1 MGHKMEF
8 IEIKRNESEK
18 AAWLEKRKHYVTGT
32 DAGKLIGVSPYGGK
46 FAVWLDK
53 MGRAAPV
60 VETPA
65 MKAGKKFESAILQT
79 YAEEMNC
86 KLEHVDG
93 YQLITCDKYP
103 RLGASL
109 DGWNHDLQIPVD
121 AKNIKWK
128 NEKWGDAWTDQFP
141 EYYKAQLQVQMMVTG
156 ATFAHLAVMFS
167 GQDFF
172 IYSMEYDEDMAQKIL
187 DASDEFWPFVERDK
201 MPEADGSDEATEYI
215 KSEFARGDAAAVKE
229 PTEEILEALK
239 GLQKAKLDEKDAQDR
254 KTEFENRIKLY
265 MGDATSIKGV
275 CTWKNNKDSV
285 KTDWEQVASVA
296 LASMSAEDQK
306 KLIASYTKTKPGV
319 RVLRITAKG
328 Y

>member
-1 MGHKMEF
+1 MEF
-8 IEIKRNESEK
+8 IEIKRNEAEK

-53 MGRAAPV
+53 TGRAAPV

-65 MKAGKKFESAILQT
+65 MKAGKKFESAILQM

-187 DASDEFWPFVERDK
+187 DATDEFWPYVENDQ

-215 KSEFARGDAAAVKE
+215 KSEFARGDAAAVKD

-265 MGDATSIKGV
+265 MGDATAIKGV
-275 CTWKNNKDSV
+275 CTWKNNKDIV

-306 KLIASYTKTKPGV
+306 KLVASYTTTKPGA

>member
-1 MGHKMEF
+1 MEF
-8 IEIKRNESEK
+8 IETTKNVAAK
-18 AAWLEKRKHYVTGT
+18 AAWLEKRKHYITGT

-187 DASDEFWPFVERDK
+187 DATEEFWPYVENDQ

-215 KSEFARGDAAAVKE
+215 KSEFARGDAAAVKD

-265 MGDATSIKGV
+265 MGDATAIKGV

-306 KLIASYTKTKPGV
+306 KLIASYTTTKPGA

>member
-1 MGHKMEF
+1 MEF
-8 IEIKRNESEK
+8 IETTKNENEK

-93 YQLITCDKYP
+93 YNLITCDKYP

-172 IYSMEYDEDMAQKIL
+172 IYSMEYDEEMAQKIL
-187 DASDEFWPFVERDK
+187 DATEEFWPFVESDQ
-201 MPEADGSDEATEYI
+201 MPEADCSDEATEYI
-215 KSEFARGDAAAVKE
+215 KSEFARGDAAAVKD

-239 GLQKAKLDEKDAQDR
+239 DLQKAKLDEKDAQTR
-254 KTEFENRIKLY
+254 KAEAENKIKVY
-265 MGDATSIKGV
+265 MGDATVIKGV

-306 KLIASYTKTKPGV
+306 KLIASYTTTKPGA

>member
-1 MGHKMEF
+1 MEF
-8 IEIKRNESEK
+8 IETTKTETEK

-32 DAGKLIGVSPYGGK
+32 DAGKLIGVSPWGGK

-53 MGRAAPV
+53 TGRAAPV

-93 YQLITCDKYP
+93 YNLITCDKYP

-109 DGWNHDLQIPVD
+109 DGWNHDLKIPVD

-172 IYSMEYDEDMAQKIL
+172 IYSMEYDEEMAQKIL
-187 DASDEFWPFVERDK
+187 DATEEFWPYVENDQ

-215 KSEFARGDAAAVKE
+215 KSEFAMGDAAAVKD

-239 GLQKAKLDEKDAQDR
+239 GLQKAKLDEKDALDR

-265 MGDATSIKGV
+265 MGDATAIKGV

-306 KLIASYTKTKPGV
+306 KLVASYTTTKPGA

>member
-1 MGHKMEF
+1 MEF
-8 IEIKRNESEK
+8 IEIKRNEAEK
-18 AAWLEKRKHYVTGT
+18 AAWLEKRKHYITGT

-53 MGRAAPV
+53 TGRAAPV

-65 MKAGKKFESAILQT
+65 MKAGKKFESAILQM

-93 YQLITCDKYP
+93 YNLITCDKYP

-187 DASDEFWPFVERDK
+187 DASDEFWPYVERDK

-239 GLQKAKLDEKDAQDR
+239 GLQKAKLDEKDAQNR
-254 KTEFENRIKLY
+254 KTEFENRIKLF
-265 MGDATSIKGV
+265 MGDATAIKGV
-275 CTWKNNKDSV
+275 CTWNNNKDSV

-306 KLIASYTKTKPGV
+306 KLIASYTKTKPGA

>member
-1 MGHKMEF
+1 MEF
-8 IEIKRNESEK
+8 IEIMRNESEK
-18 AAWLEKRKHYVTGT
+18 AAWLEKRKHYITGT
-32 DAGKLIGVSPYGGK
+32 DAGKLIGVSPWGGK

-53 MGRAAPV
+53 TGRAAPV

-93 YQLITCDKYP
+93 YNLITCDKYP

-109 DGWNHDLQIPVD
+109 DGWNHDLKIPVD

-172 IYSMEYDEDMAQKIL
+172 IYSMEYDEEMAQKII
-187 DASDEFWPFVERDK
+187 DATEEFWPYVENDQ

-215 KSEFARGDAAAVKE
+215 KSEFAMGDAAAVKD

-239 GLQKAKLDEKDAQDR
+239 GLQKAKLDEKDALDR

-265 MGDATSIKGV
+265 MGDATAIKGV

-306 KLIASYTKTKPGV
+306 KLVASYTTTKPGA

>member
-1 MGHKMEF
+1 MEF
-8 IEIKRNESEK
+8 IEIKRNEAEK
-18 AAWLEKRKHYVTGT
+18 AAWLEKRKHYITGT

-53 MGRAAPV
+53 TGRAAPV

-93 YQLITCDKYP
+93 YNLITCDKYP

-201 MPEADGSDEATEYI
+201 MPEADCSDEATEYI

-239 GLQKAKLDEKDAQDR
+239 GLQKAKLDEKDAQTR
-254 KTEFENRIKLY
+254 KTEFENRIKLF
-265 MGDATSIKGV
+265 MGDATAIKGV
-275 CTWKNNKDSV
+275 CTWNNNKDSV

-296 LASMSAEDQK
+296 LASMSAEDRE
-306 KLIASYTKTKPGV
+306 KLIASYTKTKPGA

>member
-1 MGHKMEF
+1 MEF

-18 AAWLEKRKHYVTGT
+18 AAWLEKRKHYITGT
-32 DAGKLIGVSPYGGK
+32 DAGKLIGVSPWGGK

-53 MGRAAPV
+53 TGRAAPV

-93 YQLITCDKYP
+93 YKLITCDKYP

-128 NEKWGDAWTDQFP
+128 NEKWGDAWTSDFP

-187 DASDEFWPFVERDK
+187 DATEEFWPYVENDQ

-215 KSEFARGDAAAVKE
+215 KSEFARGDAAAVKD

-265 MGDATSIKGV
+265 MGDATAIKGV

-306 KLIASYTKTKPGV
+306 KLVASYTTTKPGA

>member
-1 MGHKMEF
+1 MEF
-8 IEIKRNESEK
+8 IEIKRNEAEK
-18 AAWLEKRKHYVTGT
+18 AAWLEKRKQYITGT
-32 DAGKLIGVSPYGGK
+32 DAGKLIGVSPWGGK

-53 MGRAAPV
+53 TGRAAPV

-65 MKAGKKFESAILQT
+65 MKAGKKFESAILQM

-187 DASDEFWPFVERDK
+187 DASDEFWPYVERDK

-239 GLQKAKLDEKDAQDR
+239 GLQKAKLDEKDAQNR
-254 KTEFENRIKLY
+254 KTEFENRIKLF
-265 MGDATSIKGV
+265 MGDATAIKGV
-275 CTWKNNKDSV
+275 CTWNNNKDSV

-306 KLIASYTKTKPGV
+306 KLIASYTKTKPGA

>member
-1 MGHKMEF
+1 MEF
-8 IEIKRNESEK
+8 IEIKRNEAEK

-172 IYSMEYDEDMAQKIL
+172 IYSMEYDEDLAQKIL
-187 DASDEFWPFVERDK
+187 DATDEFWPYVENDQ

-215 KSEFARGDAAAVKE
+215 KSEFARGDAAAVKD

-265 MGDATSIKGV
+265 MGDATAIKGV

-306 KLIASYTKTKPGV
+306 KLVAAYTTTKPGA
-319 RVLRITAKG
+319 RFLRITAKG

>member
-1 MGHKMEF
+1 MEF
-8 IEIKRNESEK
+8 IETTKNEADK
-18 AAWLEKRKHYVTGT
+18 AAWLEKRKHYITGT

-53 MGRAAPV
+53 TGRAAPV

-65 MKAGKKFESAILQT
+65 MKAGKKFESAILQM

-93 YQLITCDKYP
+93 YNLITCDKYP

-187 DASDEFWPFVERDK
+187 DASDEFWPYVERDK

-215 KSEFARGDAAAVKE
+215 KSEYARGDAAAVKE

-239 GLQKAKLDEKDAQDR
+239 GLQKAKLDEKDAQNR
-254 KTEFENRIKLY
+254 KTEFENRIKLF
-265 MGDATSIKGV
+265 MGDATAIKGV
-275 CTWKNNKDSV
+275 CTWNNNKDSV

-306 KLIASYTKTKPGV
+306 KLIASYTKTKPGA

>member
-1 MGHKMEF
+1 MEF
-8 IEIKRNESEK
+8 IETTKNEANK
-18 AAWLEKRKHYVTGT
+18 DAWLEKRKHYITGT
-32 DAGKLIGVSPYGGK
+32 DAGKLIGVSPWGGK

-53 MGRAAPV
+53 TGRAAPV

-93 YQLITCDKYP
+93 YNLITCDKYP

-201 MPEADGSDEATEYI
+201 MPEADGSDDTTDYI
-215 KSEFARGDAAAVKE
+215 KNEYAVGRADEEKD

-239 GLQKAKLDEKDAQDR
+239 DLQKAKLDEKDAQTR
-254 KTEFENRIKLY
+254 KAEAENKIKVY
-265 MGDATSIKGV
+265 MGDATVINGV

-285 KTDWEQVASVA
+285 KTDWEQVAGVA

-306 KLIASYTKTKPGV
+306 KLIDAYTTTKPGA

>member
-1 MGHKMEF
+1 MEY
-8 IEIKRNESEK
+8 IETIKNEANK
-18 AAWLEKRKHYVTGT
+18 DAWLEKRKHYVTGT

-53 MGRAAPV
+53 TGRAAPV

-93 YQLITCDKYP
+93 YNLITCDKYP

-215 KSEFARGDAAAVKE
+215 KSEFARGDAAAVKD

-239 GLQKAKLDEKDAQDR
+239 GLQKAKLDEKDAQNR

-265 MGDATSIKGV
+265 MGDATAIKGV

-306 KLIASYTKTKPGV
+306 KLIASYTTTKPGA

>member
-1 MGHKMEF
+1 MEF
-8 IEIKRNESEK
+8 IEINRNEAEK

-32 DAGKLIGVSPYGGK
+32 DAGKLIGVSPFGGK

-53 MGRAAPV
+53 TGRAAPV

-65 MKAGKKFESAILQT
+65 MKAGKKFESAILQM
-79 YAEEMNC
+79 YAEETNC

-172 IYSMEYDEDMAQKIL
+172 IYSMEYDEEMAQKIL
-187 DASDEFWPFVERDK
+187 DATEEFWPFVECDK

-215 KSEFARGDAAAVKE
+215 KSEFSRGDAATVKE
-229 PTEEILEALK
+229 PIEEILEALK
-239 GLQKAKLDEKDAQDR
+239 GLQKAKLDEKDAQTR
-254 KTEFENRIKLY
+254 KAEFENRIKLF
-265 MGDATSIKGV
+265 MGDATAIKGV
-275 CTWKNNKDSV
+275 CTWNNNKDSV

-306 KLIASYTKTKPGV
+306 KLIASYTKTKPGA

>member
-1 MGHKMEF
+1 MEF
-8 IEIKRNESEK
+8 IEIKRNEAEK

-32 DAGKLIGVSPYGGK
+32 DAGKLIGVSPFGGK

-53 MGRAAPV
+53 TGRAAPV
-60 VETPA
+60 AETPA
-65 MKAGKKFESAILQT
+65 MKAGKKFESAILQM

-93 YQLITCDKYP
+93 YQLITCDKFP

-172 IYSMEYDEDMAQKIL
+172 IYSMEYDEEMAQKIL
-187 DASDEFWPFVERDK
+187 DATEEFWPFVERDQ
-201 MPEADGSDEATEYI
+201 MPEADGSDDATEYI

-254 KTEFENRIKLY
+254 KTEFENRIKLF
-265 MGDATSIKGV
+265 MGDATAIKGV

-306 KLIASYTKTKPGV
+306 KLIASYTTTKPGA

>member
-1 MGHKMEF
+1 MEF
-8 IEIKRNESEK
+8 IETTKNEADK
-18 AAWLEKRKHYVTGT
+18 AAWLEKRKHYITGT

-53 MGRAAPV
+53 TGRASPV

-65 MKAGKKFESAILQT
+65 MKAGKKFESAILQM

-93 YQLITCDKYP
+93 YNLITCDKYP

-109 DGWNHDLQIPVD
+109 DGWNHDLQVPVD

-187 DASDEFWPFVERDK
+187 DASDEFWPYVERDK

-215 KSEFARGDAAAVKE
+215 KSEFARGDAATVKD

-239 GLQKAKLDEKDAQDR
+239 GLQKAKLDEKDAQNR
-254 KTEFENRIKLY
+254 KTEFENRIKLF
-265 MGDATSIKGV
+265 MGDATAIKGV
-275 CTWKNNKDSV
+275 CTWNNNKDSV
-285 KTDWEQVASVA
+285 KTDWEQVANVA
-296 LASMSAEDQK
+296 IATMSAEDQK
-306 KLIASYTKTKPGV
+306 KLIASYTKTKPGA

>member
-1 MGHKMEF
+1 MEY
-8 IEIKRNESEK
+8 IETKRNEAEK
-18 AAWLEKRKHYVTGT
+18 AAWLEKRKHYITGT

-53 MGRAAPV
+53 TGRAAPV

-93 YQLITCDKYP
+93 YNLITCDKYP

-109 DGWNHDLQIPVD
+109 DGWNHDLKIPVD

-187 DASDEFWPFVERDK
+187 DATEEFWPFVERDK

-215 KSEFARGDAAAVKE
+215 KSEFAMGDAATVKD

-265 MGDATSIKGV
+265 MGDATAIKGV
-275 CTWKNNKDSV
+275 CTWKNNKDSI

-306 KLIASYTKTKPGV
+306 KLVASYTTTKPGA

>member
-1 MGHKMEF
+1 MEF
-8 IEIKRNESEK
+8 IEIKRNEAEK

-187 DASDEFWPFVERDK
+187 DATDEFWPHVENDQ

-215 KSEFARGDAAAVKE
+215 KSEFARGDAAAVKD

-265 MGDATSIKGV
+265 MGDATAIKGV

-306 KLIASYTKTKPGV
+306 KLVAAYTTTKPGA

>member
-1 MGHKMEF
+1 MEF
-8 IEIKRNESEK
+8 IEIKRNEAEK

-187 DASDEFWPFVERDK
+187 DATDDFWPYVENDQ

-215 KSEFARGDAAAVKE
+215 KSEFARGDAAAVKD

-265 MGDATSIKGV
+265 MGDATAIKGV

-306 KLIASYTKTKPGV
+306 KLVASYTTTKPGA

>member
-1 MGHKMEF
+1 MEY
-8 IEIKRNESEK
+8 IETTKTETEK

-53 MGRAAPV
+53 TGRAAPV

-65 MKAGKKFESAILQT
+65 MKAGKKFESAILQM

-93 YQLITCDKYP
+93 YNLITCDKYP

-215 KSEFARGDAAAVKE
+215 KSEFARGDAAAVKD

-265 MGDATSIKGV
+265 MGDATAIKGV

-285 KTDWEQVASVA
+285 KTDWEQVAIVA

-306 KLIASYTKTKPGV
+306 KLIASYTTTKPGA

>member
-1 MGHKMEF
+1 MEY
-8 IEIKRNESEK
+8 IETTKTETEK

-93 YQLITCDKYP
+93 YNLITCDKYP

-172 IYSMEYDEDMAQKIL
+172 IYSMEYDEEMAQKIL
-187 DASDEFWPFVERDK
+187 DATEEFWPYVERDK

-215 KSEFARGDAAAVKE
+215 KSEFARGDAAAVKD

-265 MGDATSIKGV
+265 MGDATAIKGV

-306 KLIASYTKTKPGV
+306 KLIASYTTTKPGA

>member
-1 MGHKMEF
+1 MEF
-8 IEIKRNESEK
+8 IEIKRNEAEK
-18 AAWLEKRKHYVTGT
+18 AAWLEKRKHYITGT
-32 DAGKLIGVSPYGGK
+32 DAGKLIGVSPWGGK

-53 MGRAAPV
+53 TGRAAPV

-65 MKAGKKFESAILQT
+65 MKAGKKFESAILQM

-93 YQLITCDKYP
+93 YNLITCDKYP

-187 DASDEFWPFVERDK
+187 DASEEFWHYVENDQ

-215 KSEFARGDAAAVKE
+215 KSEYARGDAAAIKE

-239 GLQKAKLDEKDAQDR
+239 GLQKAKLDEKDAQNR
-254 KTEFENRIKLY
+254 KTEFENRIKLF
-265 MGDATSIKGV
+265 MGDATAIKGV
-275 CTWKNNKDSV
+275 CTWNNNKDSV
-285 KTDWEQVASVA
+285 KTDWEQVANVA

-306 KLIASYTKTKPGV
+306 KLIASYTKTKPGA

>member
-1 MGHKMEF
+1 MEF
-8 IEIKRNESEK
+8 IEIKRNEAEK

-93 YQLITCDKYP
+93 YNLITCDKYP

-187 DASDEFWPFVERDK
+187 DATEEFWPFVERDK

-215 KSEFARGDAAAVKE
+215 KSEFARGDAAAVKD

-265 MGDATSIKGV
+265 MGDATAIKGV
-275 CTWKNNKDSV
+275 CTWKNNKDIV

-306 KLIASYTKTKPGV
+306 KLVASYTTTKPGA

>member
-1 MGHKMEF
+1 MEF
-8 IEIKRNESEK
+8 IELKRNEAEK
-18 AAWLEKRKHYVTGT
+18 TAWLEKRKHYITGT

-93 YQLITCDKYP
+93 YNLITCDKYP

-172 IYSMEYDEDMAQKIL
+172 IYSMEYDEEMAQNIL
-187 DASDEFWPFVERDK
+187 DATEEFWPYVENDQ

-215 KSEFARGDAAAVKE
+215 KSEFARGDDAAVKE

-265 MGDATSIKGV
+265 MGDATAIKGV
-275 CTWKNNKDSV
+275 CTWKNNKNSV

-306 KLIASYTKTKPGV
+306 KLIASYTTTKPGA

>member
-1 MGHKMEF
+1 MEF
-8 IEIKRNESEK
+8 IEIKRNEAEK

-172 IYSMEYDEDMAQKIL
+172 IYSMEYDEDMAQKII
-187 DASDEFWPFVERDK
+187 DATEEFWPFVERDK

-215 KSEFARGDAAAVKE
+215 KSEFARGDAAAVKD

-265 MGDATSIKGV
+265 MGDATAIKGV

-306 KLIASYTKTKPGV
+306 KLVASYTTTKPGA

>member
-1 MGHKMEF
+1 MEF
-8 IEIKRNESEK
+8 IEIKRNEAEK
-18 AAWLEKRKHYVTGT
+18 AAWLEKRKHYITGT
-32 DAGKLIGVSPYGGK
+32 DAGKLIGVSPWGGK

-53 MGRAAPV
+53 TGRAAPV

-65 MKAGKKFESAILQT
+65 MKAGKKFESAILQM

-93 YQLITCDKYP
+93 YNLITCDKYP

-215 KSEFARGDAAAVKE
+215 KSEFARGDAASVKE

-239 GLQKAKLDEKDAQDR
+239 GLQKAKLDEKDAQTR
-254 KTEFENRIKLY
+254 KTEFENRIKLF
-265 MGDATSIKGV
+265 MGDATAIKGV
-275 CTWKNNKDSV
+275 CTWNNNKDSV

-296 LASMSAEDQK
+296 LASMSAEDRE
-306 KLIASYTKTKPGV
+306 KLVASYTTTKPGA

>member
-1 MGHKMEF
+1 MEF
-8 IEIKRNESEK
+8 IEIKRNEAEK
-18 AAWLEKRKHYVTGT
+18 AAWQEKRKHYVTGT

-53 MGRAAPV
+53 MGRAEPV

-65 MKAGKKFESAILQT
+65 MKAGKKFESAILQM

-187 DASDEFWPFVERDK
+187 DATDEFWPYVENDQ

-215 KSEFARGDAAAVKE
+215 KSEFARGDAAAVKD

-265 MGDATSIKGV
+265 MGDATAIKGV

-306 KLIASYTKTKPGV
+306 KLVASYTTTKPGA

>member
-1 MGHKMEF
+1 MEF
-8 IEIKRNESEK
+8 IELKRNEAEK
-18 AAWLEKRKHYVTGT
+18 DAWLEKRKHYITGT

-53 MGRAAPV
+53 TGRAAPV

-79 YAEEMNC
+79 YAEEMDCMMEN
-86 KLEHVDG
+86 VDG
-93 YQLITCDKYP
+93 YNLITCDKYP

-187 DASDEFWPFVERDK
+187 DATEEFWPYVERDK

-229 PTEEILEALK
+229 PTEEIIEALK
-239 GLQKAKLDEKDAQDR
+239 GLQKAKLDEKDAQNR
-254 KTEFENRIKLY
+254 KTEFENRIKLF
-265 MGDATSIKGV
+265 MGDATAIKGV
-275 CTWKNNKDSV
+275 CTWNNNKDSV

-306 KLIASYTKTKPGV
+306 KLIASYTKTKPGA

>member
-1 MGHKMEF
+1 MEF
-8 IEIKRNESEK
+8 IEIKRNEAEK
-18 AAWLEKRKHYVTGT
+18 AAWLEKRKHYITGT
-32 DAGKLIGVSPYGGK
+32 DAGKLIGVSPWGGK

-53 MGRAAPV
+53 TGRAAPV

-65 MKAGKKFESAILQT
+65 MKAGKKFESAILQM

-187 DASDEFWPFVERDK
+187 DASDEFWPYVECDK

-215 KSEFARGDAAAVKE
+215 KSEYARGDAAAVKE

-239 GLQKAKLDEKDAQDR
+239 GLQKAKLDEKEAQNR
-254 KTEFENRIKLY
+254 KTEFENRIKLF
-265 MGDATSIKGV
+265 MGDATAIKGV
-275 CTWKNNKDSV
+275 CTWNNNKDSV

-306 KLIASYTKTKPGV
+306 KLIASYTKTKPGA

>member
-1 MGHKMEF
+1 MEF

-18 AAWLEKRKHYVTGT
+18 AAWLEKRKHYITGT

-254 KTEFENRIKLY
+254 KTEFENRIKIY
-265 MGDATSIKGV
+265 MGDATVIPGI
-275 CTWKNNKDSV
+275 CTWKKNKDSV
-285 KTDWEQVASVA
+285 KTEWEQVASVA

-306 KLIASYTKTKPGV
+306 KLIASYTKTKPGA

>member
-1 MGHKMEF
+1 MEF

-53 MGRAAPV
+53 TGRAAPV

-93 YQLITCDKYP
+93 YNLITCDKYP

-121 AKNIKWK
+121 AKNIKWR

-172 IYSMEYDEDMAQKIL
+172 IYSMEYDEEMAQKIL
-187 DASDEFWPFVERDK
+187 DATEEFWPFVERDK

-215 KSEFARGDAAAVKE
+215 KSEFARGDAAAVKD

-239 GLQKAKLDEKDAQDR
+239 GLKKAKLDEKDAQNR
-254 KTEFENRIKLY
+254 KTEFENRIKLF
-265 MGDATSIKGV
+265 MGDATAIKGV
-275 CTWKNNKDSV
+275 CTWNNNKDIV

-296 LASMSAEDQK
+296 LASMSAEDRE

>member
-1 MGHKMEF
+1 MEF
-8 IEIKRNESEK
+8 IETTKNEAAK
-18 AAWLEKRKHYVTGT
+18 AAWLEKRKHYITGT

-53 MGRAAPV
+53 TGRAAPV

-215 KSEFARGDAAAVKE
+215 KSEFARGDDATVKE

-239 GLQKAKLDEKDAQDR
+239 GLQKAKLDEKDAQNR
-254 KTEFENRIKLY
+254 KTEFENRIKLF
-265 MGDATSIKGV
+265 MGDATAIKGV
-275 CTWKNNKDSV
+275 CTWNNNKDSV

-306 KLIASYTKTKPGV
+306 KLIASYTKTKPGA

>member
-1 MGHKMEF
+1 MEF
-8 IEIKRNESEK
+8 IEIKRNEAEK

-32 DAGKLIGVSPYGGK
+32 DAGKLIGVSPWGGK

-53 MGRAAPV
+53 TGRAAPV

-172 IYSMEYDEDMAQKIL
+172 VYSMEYDEDMAQKIL
-187 DASDEFWPFVERDK
+187 DATEEFWPFVERDK

-215 KSEFARGDAAAVKE
+215 KSEFARGDASTVKE

-239 GLQKAKLDEKDAQDR
+239 GLQKAKLDEKDAQNR
-254 KTEFENRIKLY
+254 KTEFENRIKLF
-265 MGDATSIKGV
+265 MGDATAIKGV
-275 CTWKNNKDSV
+275 CTWNNNKDSV

-306 KLIASYTKTKPGV
+306 KLIASYTKTKPGA